1 LQVGDPDNEYH
12 KKVLNMTKKFGKPT
26 YSETFDVAEHK
37 AIKKARNLNRKA
49 VLDELNVVRD
59 HLTSD

>member
-1 LQVGDPDNEYH
+1 
-12 KKVLNMTKKFGKPT
+12 MTKKFGKPT